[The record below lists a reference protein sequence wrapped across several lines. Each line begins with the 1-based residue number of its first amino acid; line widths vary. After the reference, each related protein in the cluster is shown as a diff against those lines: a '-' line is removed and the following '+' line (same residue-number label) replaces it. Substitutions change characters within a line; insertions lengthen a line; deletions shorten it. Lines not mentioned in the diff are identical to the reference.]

1 MRTKKLK
8 TEDTPTSEIQA
19 IDTTPTNEIKTG
31 DTVITITISKNPD
44 STATSQEEGTGKKR
58 TIRITLYQE

>member
-8 TEDTPTSEIQA
+8 TGETPTSEVQTIE
-19 IDTTPTNEIKTG
+19 TPTNEIKTG
-31 DTVITITISKNPD
+31 DTVITISISKNPD
-44 STATSQEEGTGKKR
+44 YVATSQEEGTGKKR